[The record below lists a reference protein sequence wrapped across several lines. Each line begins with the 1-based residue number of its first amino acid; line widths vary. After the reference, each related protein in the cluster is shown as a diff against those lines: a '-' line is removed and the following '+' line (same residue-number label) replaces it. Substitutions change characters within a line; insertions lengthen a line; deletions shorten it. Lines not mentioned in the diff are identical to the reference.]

1 MPTKPFRN
9 WTDPD
14 SVDDGFGWNLLAVV
28 EMTAAAAAAADVV
41 VAVAAAGPHPDE
53 DRHHGDHTDPEAM
66 TGATIG
72 PPGVETTGS

>member
-1 MPTKPFRN
+1 
-9 WTDPD
+9 
-14 SVDDGFGWNLLAVV
+14 VDDGFGWNLLAGGDLVPVV

-41 VAVAAAGPHPDE
+41 VAAAAAGPHPDE